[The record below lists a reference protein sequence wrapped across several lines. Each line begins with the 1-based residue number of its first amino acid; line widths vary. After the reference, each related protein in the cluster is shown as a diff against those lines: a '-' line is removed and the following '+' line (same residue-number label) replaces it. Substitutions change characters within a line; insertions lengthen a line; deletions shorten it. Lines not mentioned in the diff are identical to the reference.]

1 MRPTDCVSA
10 AATQRDDNRQKLP
23 LIFAA
28 LAVSCKRVLDGRLAM
43 PESESSRA
51 RKYVEQRADCET
63 ETEGRPD
70 DDYPQA

>member
-1 MRPTDCVSA
+1 MTLRVFLWDQAGYTCPRMFLA
-10 AATQRDDNRQKLP
+10 A
-23 LIFAA
+23 
-28 LAVSCKRVLDGRLAM
+28 VGCKRVLDGRLAM